1 MFVKYEHSM
10 VGAFLHLQFTP
21 AYRRDVFC
29 DAVLIKF
36 CRSVLLHVA
45 ADLGVEL
52 VGCAFGPDH
61 VHLFVGGWKNY
72 SIAELAQ
79 RFKGV
84 TSRYLRQNFW
94 HRFKSKLW
102 GDKFWSEGYFAET
115 VGRITT
121 SKMRH
126 YIDRQQEKH
135 WKGQNYQIYL
145 ETHIQ
150 PEPQTSLADY
160 V

>member
-1 MFVKYEHSM
+1 MFSKYEHCL
-10 VGAFLHLQFTP
+10 VGAFAHLQFTP
-21 AYRRDVFC
+21 AFRRDVFC

-36 CRSVLLHVA
+36 CRLYFLLIA
-45 ADLGVEL
+45 KSLGVDL

-79 RFKGV
+79 RFKGA
-84 TSRYLRQNFW
+84 SSKYIRENFW
-94 HRFKSKLW
+94 HRFQHKLW
-102 GDKFWSEGYFAET
+102 GDKFWSGGYFAET

-121 SKMRH
+121 GKMKH

-135 WKGQNYQIYL
+135 WKDHNYRIYL
-145 ETHIQ
+145 ETHLK
-150 PEPQTSLADY
+150 PEPQTNLTDY
-160 V
+160 F